1 MSPPRQL
8 LTAAFVAFVAGAI
21 HVGQRYAAMFA
32 VDIFDLPLSD
42 ITIVTFAIN
51 LLTLLVEPVGVFV
64 VYYVLVRGLDARR
77 QYAGFALASFLGA
90 GIGGFVALF
99 TVMSTL
105 EFANESVFYTV
116 VGIGEAVVVTG
127 LRITVAGLAGI
138 GAAAVFAERAT
149 ENGSEPTARV
159 EY

>member
-1 MSPPRQL
+1 MSSRQL
-8 LTAAFVAFVAGAI
+8 FAAALVAFVAGAV
-21 HVGQRYAAMFA
+21 HVGQRYAAMLA
-32 VDIFDLPLSD
+32 ADIFDLPLSD

-64 VYYVLVRGLDARR
+64 VYYALVRGLDARR
-77 QYAGFALASFLGA
+77 QYTGFALASFLGA

-105 EFANESVFYTV
+105 EFANESTFYTV

-138 GAAAVFAERAT
+138 GAAAVFAERAA
-149 ENGSEPTARV
+149 EGGSEPTARV

>member
-1 MSPPRQL
+1 MSSSRQL
-8 LTAAFVAFVAGAI
+8 FVAALVAFVAGAV
-21 HVGQRYAAMFA
+21 HVGQRYAATLA
-32 VDIFDLPLSD
+32 LDIFDLPISD

-64 VYYVLVRGLDARR
+64 VYYVLVRGLDVRR
-77 QYAGFALASFLGA
+77 RYSGFALASFLGA
-90 GIGGFVALF
+90 GIGGIVALF

-105 EFANESVFYTV
+105 EFANESTFYTAL
-116 VGIGEAVVVTG
+116 GIGEAVVVTG

-138 GAAAVFAERAT
+138 GTAAIFGERAT
-149 ENGSEPTARV
+149 EGGSEPTARV